1 MFFGGLYN
9 LLRFQGSQRLCPC
22 AKSCAKSCAIRCRV
36 AKILVR
42 IGFSVSQPWDQQ
54 PNERDSSYRKFQ
66 QYLELGPR
74 RTATELA
81 QRLGL
86 SQQAVSKLALSNNW
100 NSRAK
105 AYDIAHGHV
114 EPSKAPPPP
123 PPPPRPPRKP
133 PAPPPVDA
141 SQPIEPEVVGAILAS
156 DQAEEQISGF
166 AEYRRAFEPVGRKQL
181 VQAMDA
187 ADGVDVAH
195 RVIMTILPLWLKA
208 LEQTGSQDPDIASMA
223 LARCDFYSKQSQAA
237 ARLYTGYAEAE
248 VKLAGGDARTIW
260 GDVTGVLV
268 LLQEAFPGKAIK

>member
-1 MFFGGLYN
+1 ML
-9 LLRFQGSQRLCPC
+9 
-22 AKSCAKSCAIRCRV
+22 
-36 AKILVR
+36 
-42 IGFSVSQPWDQQ
+42 QPWEKQ
-54 PNERDSSYRKFQ
+54 PDEPQKAFEKFQ
-66 QYLELGPR
+66 AFLKLGPLR
-74 RTATELA
+74 NNADLA
-81 QRLGL
+81 RQLGVT
-86 SQQAVSKLALSNNW
+86 SQGLNKLARQYGW
-100 NSRAK
+100 RARAR
-105 AYDIAHGHV
+105 AYDVAHGHV

-156 DQAEEQISGF
+156 DRAEEQISGF
-166 AEYRRAFEPVGRKQL
+166 TEYRRAFEPVGRKQL

-208 LEQTGSQDPDIASMA
+208 LEQTGSQDLDIASVA

-237 ARLYTGYAEAE
+237 ARLYTGYADAE